1 MIKKNSNQ
9 KQLGGFYF
17 HLQIIVHWGRISGQK
32 LKQNLKI
39 ETKKRLE
46 RMQFAGLLTD
56 SCLQPRT
63 MCLRMLLSTV
73 GETFLDQRLRAIND

>member
-1 MIKKNSNQ
+1 MIQEKHSNQ
-9 KQLGGFYF
+9 KQLGGFCF

-39 ETKKRLE
+39 ETMERLE
-46 RMQFAGLLTD
+46 RMLFAGLLID
-56 SCLQPRT
+56 SCFQSRT

-73 GETFLDQRLRAIND
+73 GETLLDQKL